1 MALKLCRTHFVKSII
16 PVYFQV
22 FVVLVSQTIWPFAND
37 CLFKGCPI
45 HPICNGSP
53 KWWRSVTGRDGLIL
67 FVSLRHVGGP
77 SRSGRMVITVDSLSV
92 RKRLRKHSWRRY
104 GVGYGVR
111 WKCRRIVPIGTERD
125 DPSQP

>member
-1 MALKLCRTHFVKSII
+1 MGVVVSCII
-16 PVYFQV
+16 FK
-22 FVVLVSQTIWPFAND
+22 QTIILA
-37 CLFKGCPI
+37 LFSVAFRRHKLTSKNKLNQNEGCPI

-53 KWWRSVTGRDGLIL
+53 KWWRSVTGRDGSIL

-77 SRSGRMVITVDSLSV
+77 SRSGRMVMTVDSLSV
-92 RKRLRKHSWRRY
+92 RKRPRKHSWRRY

-111 WKCRRIVPIGTERD
+111 WKCQRIVPIGTDRD